1 MIDDAL
7 WQEDPMTWNS
17 NASHE
22 EKVGTI
28 TDLARI
34 ICCAGRP
41 TVNPDALEGFTLE
54 EMTDFGYYADQ
65 ILTIRIDPLTAMVQD
80 EDMGGVAR
88 KVDGDNIVIFYGPM
102 CVFTAQIVDSILA
115 HDDVQYRSGQWEDH
129 LMELGV
135 HAIGILRDCAVN
147 GNEVLAS
154 RA

>member
-1 MIDDAL
+1 
-7 WQEDPMTWNS
+7 MTWNS

-28 TDLARI
+28 ADLARI

-65 ILTIRIDPLTAMVQD
+65 ILTIRMDPFTAMVQD
-80 EDMGGVAR
+80 EDMDGVAR
-88 KVDGDNIVIFYGPM
+88 KVVGVNIAIFYGPTR
-102 CVFTAQIVDSILA
+102 VFTAQVVDSILV
-115 HDDVQYRSGQWEDH
+115 HDDAQYHSSQWEDH

-135 HAIGILRDCAVN
+135 HVIGGLRDRIVYEN
-147 GNEVLAS
+147 GV
-154 RA
+154 